1 MNDRERKIEK
11 LSREVWKQ
19 LRNTLLLKYRYFD
32 KALFSLS
39 PIPLDVEELMT
50 DGKGIYY
57 NKEAL
62 LKKYHRQ
69 IDELY
74 RDYLHIILHCIY
86 YHPFPREGIDSLRWN
101 TACDITVEAILY
113 EMTKRENY
121 RGLRSFKQ
129 EPFIE
134 EFREK
139 LGVLTAEK
147 LYYHL
152 DEYKEEEVDI
162 IGKIFKRDLHSF
174 WYPKEYKD
182 LPDEDKYES
191 YEDYKREDSEE
202 LLNQW
207 ERISEQT
214 KVKIQA
220 LEESDNQSLNMMIQ
234 NLEQVNQETY
244 DYRSFLEKFAVSGE
258 DIKINEDEFDYIYYA
273 YGLELYGNMP
283 LINPLEYKE
292 VSKIREFV
300 IAIDTSGSVKGEL
313 VQAFMEK
320 TYNILSQYEN
330 FYSKVNIHIIQCDTE
345 IRRVDIIKSP
355 REFEDYLKDFSME
368 GFGGTDF
375 RPVFDYVDE
384 KILEGEF
391 FNLKGML
398 YFTDGHGKYP
408 QGRPDYNC
416 AFVFLD
422 EFPIGYE
429 PPIWAMTLVLK
440 RYDLGESYEYKRSK
454 KTN

>member
-1 MNDRERKIEK
+1 MENRQGTIEN

-19 LRNTLLLKYRYFD
+19 MRTALLLKYRYLD
-32 KALFSLS
+32 KAIFSLK
-39 PIPLDVEELMT
+39 PIPLDVKDLMT

-57 NKEAL
+57 NPESV
-62 LKKYHRQ
+62 LKKYDRQ
-69 IDELY
+69 FEELL
-74 RDYLHIILHCIY
+74 RDYLHMILHCIY
-86 YHPFPREGIDSLRWN
+86 YHPFPRDNIDSMRWN
-101 TACDITVEAILY
+101 IACDITVEAILA
-113 EMTKRENY
+113 ELNKREDY
-121 RGLRSFKQ
+121 KGLRSFKQ
-129 EPFIE
+129 ESLLQKFKE
-134 EFREK
+134 E

-147 LYYHL
+147 LYYYL
-152 DEYKEEEVDI
+152 EEYSEEELYLLE
-162 IGKIFKRDLHSF
+162 KLFKRDRHSF
-174 WYPKEYKD
+174 WYPEEFKD
-182 LPDEDKYES
+182 EFDEDQYES
-191 YEDYKREDSEE
+191 YEEYREEDSTQ
-202 LLNQW
+202 LFQQW

-220 LEESDNQSLNMMIQ
+220 FEESQDPSINMLIQ

-258 DIKINEDEFDYIYYA
+258 EIKMNEEEFDYIYYA
-273 YGLELYGNMP
+273 YGLELYGNLP

-292 VSKIREFV
+292 VTKIREFV

-345 IRRVDIIKSP
+345 IRRVDIIKTP
-355 REFEDYLKDFSME
+355 REFEDFLKDFTLE

-375 RPVFDYVDE
+375 RPVFHYIDE

-398 YFTDGHGKYP
+398 YFTDGHGTYP
-408 QGRPDYNC
+408 ERRPEYNS
-416 AFVFLD
+416 AFIFLD
-422 EFPIGYE
+422 EFPVEFE

-440 RYDLGESYEYKRSK
+440 RYDLGEPYEYKRS
-454 KTN
+454 

>member
-1 MNDRERKIEK
+1 MDERQRKIERI
-11 LSREVWKQ
+11 SREVWKQ
-19 LRNTLLLKYRYFD
+19 MRNGLLLKYRYFD
-32 KALFSLS
+32 KALFSLT
-39 PIPLDVEELMT
+39 PIPLDVQELMT

-57 NKEAL
+57 NAENI
-62 LKKYHRQ
+62 LKKYDRQ
-69 IDELY
+69 LEELY

-86 YHPFPREGIDSLRWN
+86 YHPFPRKEADPLRWN

-113 EMTKRENY
+113 ELTKRESY

-129 EPFIE
+129 EPFIQ
-134 EFREK
+134 EFKEK

-152 DEYKEEEVDI
+152 EELKEEEVEI
-162 IGKIFKRDLHSF
+162 IEKIFKRDLHTF
-174 WYPKEYKD
+174 WYPEEYEE

-191 YEDYKREDSEE
+191 YEEYKTEDIEE
-202 LLNQW
+202 LLENW

-214 KVKIQA
+214 KVKMQS
-220 LEESDNQSLNMMIQ
+220 LKESDDPSITMLMQ
-234 NLEQVNQETY
+234 NLEQVNQENY

-258 DIKINEDEFDYIYYA
+258 DIKINEEEFDYIYYS
-273 YGLELYGNMP
+273 YGLDLYGNVP

-313 VQAFMEK
+313 VQAFIEK

-330 FYSKVNIHIIQCDTE
+330 FYSKVNIHIVQCDSH
-345 IRRVDIIKSP
+345 IRKVGIIKSP
-355 REFEDYLKDFSME
+355 KDFE
-368 GFGGTDF
+368 TYLEDFTLIGFGGTDF
-375 RPVFDYVDE
+375 RPVFDYIDE
-384 KILEGEF
+384 KIQEGVF

-408 QGRPDYNC
+408 EKRPDYNS
-416 AFVFLD
+416 AFIFLD
-422 EFPIGYE
+422 EYPIGFE

-440 RYDLGESYEYKRSK
+440 RYDLGESYEHKRS
-454 KTN
+454 